1 MSEERIFPTSAAV
14 RYDRALRKSLKLN
27 PPPPEVAVPQPTCV
41 WPAENIVFLE
51 KYRDWLVGIGAAEA
65 VINQHRLPMA
75 GHVLGL
81 NLKPHTELDLATD
94 LDKAACF
101 IEAKPTSKSWQRN
114 CRHSLTWFRRF
125 VKEQRGL
132 VIRDQFSFGDGAR
145 FQEGLPTWLIEQ
157 LTKYLHIRQANWRPS
172 RLGQMTYQFWAKSTR
187 IWRWLFAETEI
198 RAAEEVTRDHLFAYI
213 DEQLVAGYKVATINL
228 SLHTFQGTLRF
239 LQQQGVA
246 VPHALLTLPGLKKP
260 QSLPRFLTDAQVVAL
275 RDDFR
280 QQGAQARTAAA
291 KRNAHLDLAAFYL
304 LWQCGLRVSE
314 LEDLQQADVDL
325 AAGVVLIRAAK
336 GLKDRSVYLTT
347 RVVEAIEQYLEVRGP
362 ALTDHLFIYRH
373 KPLSKDLV
381 RNRIKAAG
389 KRTGVKVTPHML
401 RHTFATQLVNAGA
414 QVTTIQALLGHVRLN
429 TTMTYARVHDQT
441 VMADYFRAMEQIE
454 GEQDTVFQPKP
465 DTEKA
470 IALLDK
476 MGQDELSDRQQ
487 QILAELRRCL
497 NHPAANSTGTIV
509 KEHPM
514 QLPLVKML
522 P

>member
-1 MSEERIFPTSAAV
+1 MSNKRAFPTSSAV

-27 PPPPEVAVPQPTCV
+27 PPSSGTAIPQPTRC
-41 WPAENIVFLE
+41 WPAENVVFLE

-94 LDKAACF
+94 LDKAVCF
-101 IEAKPTSKSWQRN
+101 IEARPTSKSWQRN

-132 VIRDQFSFGDGAR
+132 VIRDQFSFGDGTR
-145 FQEGLPTWLIEQ
+145 FQEGLPAWLIAQ
-157 LTKYLHIRQANWRPS
+157 LTWYLHIRQANWRPS

-187 IWRWLFAETEI
+187 IWHWLFAEVEI
-198 RAAEEVTRDHLFAYI
+198 QAVEEITRDHLFAYI

-228 SLHTFQGTLRF
+228 HLHTFQGTLRF

-246 VPHALLTLPGLKKP
+246 VPHLLLTLPGLKKP

-275 RDDFR
+275 RDDLR
-280 QQGAQARTAAA
+280 QQVAQARTVAA

-304 LWQCGLRVSE
+304 LWHCGLRVGE

-336 GLKDRSVYLTT
+336 GLKDRSVYLTG
-347 RVVEAIEQYLEVRGP
+347 RVTESIEQYLEARGP

-381 RNRIKAAG
+381 RNRMKAAG

-414 QVTTIQALLGHVRLN
+414 KVTTIQALLGHVRLN
-429 TTMTYARVHDQT
+429 TTMTYARVHDKT
-441 VMADYFRAMEQIE
+441 VVHDFLRAMAQIE
-454 GEQDTVFQPKP
+454 AEQDAVLEPKP
-465 DTEKA
+465 TTEKA
-470 IALLDK
+470 IVLLNKLEND
-476 MGQDELSDRQQ
+476 GLSDEQQ
-487 QILAELRRCL
+487 QILVELRRCL
-497 NHPAANSTGTIV
+497 ALPTIETV
-509 KEHPM
+509 VNE
-514 QLPLVKML
+514 QAIQSV
-522 P
+522 